1 MQIATLSSN
10 ISSCTKNKSIFF
22 FVILF
27 NFFYISCIILLFIYI
42 SINRNSDYVY
52 FVWILF
58 TEIV

>member
-10 ISSCTKNKSIFF
+10 ISSRTKNKSILF

-27 NFFYISCIILLFIYI
+27 NFFYISCIILFFIYI